1 MSMVDEKRKKF
12 ISYYIVKGIKE
23 LFRTKTG
30 VLAFIGML
38 LLAMYIIFAVAA
50 PLIAP
55 YNPVT
60 KAGESFQPP
69 SLQHLF
75 GTDNLGRDL
84 FSRVVYGSKI
94 ALQIAFISVVVAA
107 SIGIPLGLIS
117 GYVGGILDRILTIIM
132 DALYTFPG
140 LILAIAIA
148 AVLGPGVFN
157 VGMSIAVVFAPTYF
171 RIIRNQVSSVKSSLY
186 VEAAR
191 SIGAKN
197 WEIVIRYILPN
208 VLPSVVVVLSMN
220 LADAIMTEAGLS
232 FLGLGIAPP
241 TPDWGYDLSN
251 GQRFVLQND
260 WWMVLFPGL
269 AIITVVLGFSFLSEG
284 LNELLNPNV
293 GDDR

>member
-1 MSMVDEKRKKF
+1 MVDEKRKKF

-94 ALQIAFISVVVAA
+94 ALQIAFISGVVAA